1 MLRVD
6 WTASFRELQLTL
18 ESEGRDS
25 SQIRLLDLLKLDV
38 GSLLKKIVEIPT
50 CHQKYGYLPLIS
62 ELYIGSLMS
71 ASFVERVKSVA
82 NLVMTDGR
90 TLPANDELEMVT
102 VLRINRTFMEY
113 MKVQS
118 MRTRTHARTHSITYT
133 HNHTHALTH
142 TNSHTHTHRRITSG
156 SLMALILLVA
166 AVVVVLAL
174 ALALVLAFGLQLT
187 SACARCFDW

>member
-133 HNHTHALTH
+133 QSHARTHSHKLSHAHTQA
-142 TNSHTHTHRRITSG
+142 NYKWVVDGSDPAGGGGGGGSG
-156 SLMALILLVA
+156 AGAGAGLGLWTPINKRLR
-166 AVVVVLAL
+166 AVL
-174 ALALVLAFGLQLT
+174 
-187 SACARCFDW
+187 